1 MDRIAQYHL
10 PGLFEFYELYR
21 VFLPLYCT
29 HRDWFTPG
37 AILPRFTVRRP
48 IACGAADVSAA
59 GMSAH
64 RMRWHWHRNTAS
76 RPG

>member
-29 HRDWFTPG
+29 HRDWFYPWCD
-37 AILPRFTVRRP
+37 

-59 GMSAH
+59 GMSA
-64 RMRWHWHRNTAS
+64 RGMRWHLHRNTAS